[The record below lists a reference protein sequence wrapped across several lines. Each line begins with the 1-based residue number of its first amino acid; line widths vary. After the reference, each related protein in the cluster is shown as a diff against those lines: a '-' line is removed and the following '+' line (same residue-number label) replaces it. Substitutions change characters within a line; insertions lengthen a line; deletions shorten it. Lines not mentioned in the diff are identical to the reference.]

1 MREATSHH
9 VRRVSSLLAPFIV
22 ALAVVLGAKPA
33 STQEPRWGRE
43 YLPNVAVVDQD
54 RRQLKFYD
62 DLIKGKIV
70 VISFVY
76 TSCNSICPL
85 TIARLA
91 EVKDTLGD
99 AMGRDIFFVSVS
111 IDPIPDTPEKLKEY
125 ANAFKIGPGWS
136 FITGDPEHIDL
147 IRYKLGERSGKAIA
161 QHKSEVLMFN
171 DVTGEWSRSSVFAD
185 LGVLTMEIR
194 GMDPEWRR
202 AQSLE
207 VKSDGDRL
215 HDGVKSSGVADRPG
229 QALFL
234 KACAACH
241 TVGGGDK
248 LGPDLS
254 GLTVRRGLDWITR
267 YMVSPDKVRAA
278 HDPIAQELRQRYPNI
293 RMPKLGL
300 SDADAADVISYIES
314 AKPTAAS
321 VAERPETSSGK

>member
-9 VRRVSSLLAPFIV
+9 ARRVSSLLAPFIV
-22 ALAVVLGAKPA
+22 ALAVFLGAKPA

-91 EVKDTLGD
+91 EVHETLGD

-161 QHKSEVLMFN
+161 QHKNEVLMFN
-171 DVTGEWSRSSVFAD
+171 DATGEWSRDSAFAD
-185 LGVLTMEIR
+185 LGVLAMSIR
-194 GMDPEWRR
+194 SMNPKWRNEAPRQLDMATPEGKLTGT
-202 AQSLE
+202 ANQT
-207 VKSDGDRL
+207 
-215 HDGVKSSGVADRPG
+215 G
-229 QALFL
+229 QALFI
-234 KACAACH
+234 KACATCH
-241 TVGGGDK
+241 TLGHGEKV
-248 LGPDLS
+248 GPDLA
-254 GLTVRRGLDWITR
+254 GLTDRRDPGWIKAYLMAPAKLR
-267 YMVSPDKVRAA
+267 LAK
-278 HDPIAQELRQRYPNI
+278 DPIALDLRKQYPAV
-293 RMPKLGL
+293 RMPNLGL
-300 SDADAADVISYIES
+300 ADTDVADLITYMETQKRAHAADA
-314 AKPTAAS
+314 P
-321 VAERPETSSGK
+321 R